1 MSDAAG
7 KAGSVLPTMTPG
19 GRPSLDVQVTV
30 HDTAALL
37 VLVGELDLDTSRL
50 LGAVLDDLL
59 RTRREPALT
68 RLVVDVAGVS
78 FADVAGL
85 SPLLH
90 ARAVLTKRKGR
101 LELRA
106 PGTRVRRLLKVLAL
120 EDLLPEPVHAA

>member
-1 MSDAAG
+1 MPDATG
-7 KAGSVLPTMTPG
+7 KAGAVLPTTTPG

-30 HDTAALL
+30 HDTAALI

-50 LGAVLDDLL
+50 LGAVVDDLL
-59 RTRREPALT
+59 KSRRDPALT
-68 RLVVDVAGVS
+68 RLVVDVAGVT
-78 FADVAGL
+78 FVDVAGL

-90 ARAVLTKRKGR
+90 ARAVLVRRRGR
-101 LELRA
+101 LELRS